1 MIHKETKT
9 GGCETDEII
18 SPKGK
23 GERRK
28 RNKRE
33 TKKSCEYAKVRRKQ
47 KGEYR
52 KRTEESKTSRVVDVF
67 KTVSAEAFE
76 KAPYLRNP
84 PLRRVMNILLVAE
97 ANSSEMEILAT
108 AYLPCEPLL
117 CLAYTSPFFLNYPS
131 LDSSVVIPLW

>member
-1 MIHKETKT
+1 MEQVRRTVVGEVSGGNDRRIKRAGTGSLIHKETKK

-52 KRTEESKTSRVVDVF
+52 KTTEESKMSCVVDVF
-67 KTVSAEAFE
+67 KTVSTEAFE

-84 PLRRVMNILLVAE
+84 PL
-97 ANSSEMEILAT
+97 
-108 AYLPCEPLL
+108 
-117 CLAYTSPFFLNYPS
+117 
-131 LDSSVVIPLW
+131 